1 MAHEIG
7 HFLGMKHDFVEVGF
21 GPTIPRKHKGKVC
34 TSKSHLMTYNPDL
47 TKMVEWSPCSKADFQ
62 AYYLY
67 ATSYLKWC
75 MEGNILK
82 DRFKNILGSKILY
95 IHVFLPI

>member
-7 HFLGMKHDFVEVGF
+7 HFLGMDHDSEEIGTEEV
-21 GPTIPRKHKGKVC
+21 PRKHKGKVC

-75 MEGNILK
+75 IEGNILK
-82 DRFKNILGSKILY
+82 NEVTQLSTEYFGL
-95 IHVFLPI
+95 